1 MIPIKIKDYFEIIK
15 NNEKNETIEGEL
27 SCCDSSFEVHID
39 GEVKCRLFSRYYL
52 YSENNKLILNCFCKK
67 CSNEINVFDSRC
79 DGYDN
84 CLKKK
89 KDVFKTK
96 PFVCIKC
103 KSNDFKVKIKY
114 EYTDINELDK
124 LRKKEKDNAFS
135 WIWISLECN
144 KCGKKYKNFVDL
156 ETC

>member
-1 MIPIKIKDYFEIIK
+1 M
-15 NNEKNETIEGEL
+15 
-27 SCCDSSFEVHID
+27 
-39 GEVKCRLFSRYYL
+39 
-52 YSENNKLILNCFCKK
+52 
-67 CSNEINVFDSRC
+67 
-79 DGYDN
+79 
-84 CLKKK
+84 LKKK